1 MKEFRL
7 NVPPK
12 RLKNSIRI
20 VKMQYLT
27 PQLDQSDMHGNSSIY
42 DFSTSFKDVVFFK
55 DNIVNSFSLFQPI
68 DVSHIYRAD
77 LDETQQKRLPKKS
90 NTKTTSEVR
99 SKIALQYDNC

>member
-42 DFSTSFKDVVFFK
+42 DFSTSF
-55 DNIVNSFSLFQPI
+55 NITPQCLARIVSPLKETNHPDKKVKSINSESAQ
-68 DVSHIYRAD
+68 
-77 LDETQQKRLPKKS
+77 
-90 NTKTTSEVR
+90 
-99 SKIALQYDNC
+99 